1 MQRAQAGEKRL
12 VTTSMPWCRGLQTHR
27 ERQQIVI
34 CNALASSAPI
44 FTTSRTTRAFLF
56 SDEMN
61 HYRDWPL
68 LDELPPGWKFCRH
81 AGSPVTGYA
90 FAQSASVLKGG
101 KTALVK
107 ITPPTHTTNE
117 NFK

>member
-1 MQRAQAGEKRL
+1 
-12 VTTSMPWCRGLQTHR
+12 MPGDTAPARCRGLQAHR
-27 ERQQIVI
+27 SRQQIVL
-34 CNALASSAPI
+34 CPALASSAPL
-44 FTTSRTTRAFLF
+44 FTTARTTRAFLF
-56 SDEMN
+56 LERINMT

-107 ITPPTHTTNE
+107 ITPPTPATKKD
-117 NFK
+117 FK